1 MDFLAFFSNE
11 QGAGV
16 LPIKALDPPHAID
29 MVKAQ
34 YPDAKLAVVPVEAV
48 EGMSSQE
55 LLLRWIEGLEE

>member
-1 MDFLAFFSNE
+1 
-11 QGAGV
+11 V

-29 MVKAQ
+29 IVKAQ

-48 EGMSSQE
+48 EGMSKQE